1 MNLTCSIL
9 HANEQIAHM
18 LEQYV
23 EQTPFLTLCGT
34 YTRTGDALKDYYNQK
49 VDIYFIGLEES
60 EEDELSGLEFARL
73 LSQPT
78 RCIFI
83 AHDGSYASECF
94 RLDALDY
101 LEGDIQFPVFFQ
113 AISKALRWFS
123 LQRTG
128 LTIQRNKNE
137 NKEDGGLPDVIYIK
151 AESRLIRLKLT
162 QIYYIEGLGDYV
174 KIFCSDE
181 TKPILSLCS
190 LLSAKPASEPLCQTP
205 CAWLGK
211 RYPSVRLTK
220 EKSRSWYH
228 NYLYY
233 KRLFQFCL
241 RQPFAEG
248 NVQGNAPT
256 AFLHQV
262 GAGVH
267 LPAPCATQ

>member
-9 HANEQIAHM
+9 HANAQIAHM

-23 EQTPFLTLCGT
+23 EQTPFLTLCGA

-128 LTIQRNKNE
+128 LTIQRSKNE
-137 NKEDGGLPDVIYIK
+137 NKENGELPDVIYIK

-190 LLSAKPASEPLCQTP
+190 LKYLEEKLPDTLFIRVHRSYIVRKACIRAIMPNSMCVV
-205 CAWLGK
+205 GK
-211 RYPSVRLTK
+211 EIPIG
-220 EKSRSWYH
+220 EA
-228 NYLYY
+228 Y
-233 KRLFQFCL
+233 KRKVKKLVSQ
-241 RQPFAEG
+241 
-248 NVQGNAPT
+248 
-256 AFLHQV
+256 
-262 GAGVH
+262 
-267 LPAPCATQ
+267 LPVL

>member
-49 VDIYFIGLEES
+49 ADIYFIGLEES
-60 EEDELSGLEFARL
+60 EGDELSGLEFARL

-128 LTIQRNKNE
+128 LTIQRSKNE
-137 NKEDGGLPDVIYIK
+137 NKENGELPDVIYIK

-190 LLSAKPASEPLCQTP
+190 LKYLEEKLPDTLFIRVHRSYIVRKACIRAIMPNSMCVV
-205 CAWLGK
+205 GK
-211 RYPSVRLTK
+211 EIPIG
-220 EKSRSWYH
+220 EA
-228 NYLYY
+228 Y
-233 KRLFQFCL
+233 KRKVKKLVSQ
-241 RQPFAEG
+241 
-248 NVQGNAPT
+248 
-256 AFLHQV
+256 
-262 GAGVH
+262 
-267 LPAPCATQ
+267 LPVL